1 MIFFSWNRSLTYYF
15 SSLVINPGK
24 STPSSSGNGDHNS
37 STSSLDIP
45 GCSSIISS
53 EESSAEGKSTRN
65 EARCIPWHKMP
76 EELMTSLKHG
86 RRPSPSLRKEMVRI
100 VIADLYNLNLPLPR
114 TTVLR
119 ALAQEAVR
127 KYPNS
132 LRDEVDGMILG
143 SGYDSLLSQFL
154 NRVDN
159 VSRPRHGCHELK
171 RKADNA
177 AEADSAGSTA
187 SNQKRDSYG
196 CLNWQPLSLPEGE
209 TEESQMTIKEE
220 LKELHKSEPHVD
232 RREVETKMAKTYA
245 SQRISLNKPDCALLD
260 VVEEWPYLFDE
271 KILLLH
277 FKQLVGMDAKEKIT
291 EGLERKSAKMYR
303 FFRQSRSFGNV
314 QDKRIHLV
322 LNKVDEAVQM
332 TKCESSKVM
341 GLVYLV
347 SAYGGEEVQHYIYQQ
362 VIL

>member
-15 SSLVINPGK
+15 SSLLINPGK

-132 LRDEVDGMILG
+132 L
-143 SGYDSLLSQFL
+143 
-154 NRVDN
+154 
-159 VSRPRHGCHELK
+159 K
-171 RKADNA
+171 RR
-177 AEADSAGSTA
+177 S
-187 SNQKRDSYG
+187 
-196 CLNWQPLSLPEGE
+196 C
-209 TEESQMTIKEE
+209 
-220 LKELHKSEPHVD
+220 
-232 RREVETKMAKTYA
+232 
-245 SQRISLNKPDCALLD
+245 
-260 VVEEWPYLFDE
+260 
-271 KILLLH
+271 LLLH
-277 FKQLVGMDAKEKIT
+277 FKQWYDT
-291 EGLERKSAKMYR
+291 W
-303 FFRQSRSFGNV
+303 
-314 QDKRIHLV
+314 KRIR
-322 LNKVDEAVQM
+322 
-332 TKCESSKVM
+332 
-341 GLVYLV
+341 
-347 SAYGGEEVQHYIYQQ
+347 
-362 VIL
+362 